1 MPIVIEWLNKTPEA
15 VIYSFPA
22 DEIEWGS
29 VLIVHEDESAVFF
42 RDGKAYD
49 VLGPGRHVL
58 TTLLL
63 PLLTGVLVK
72 IAGYDRM
79 PFKANVIF
87 VSTKELVGKFGF
99 RAQTTDLAP
108 LMAHG
113 SYWFKVSDP
122 ILFITQLSGSGVS
135 FGTDS
140 VTDFVRGYIN
150 ENSIDSISKYD
161 LQTVFTKLDVTSM
174 EVRATVATQ
183 LERLGL
189 NLVDLKFEGI
199 DTEPAYRDRLF
210 FIKQM
215 AQSQGAE
222 EVLRMDT
229 AKEVAKELGKSSG
242 AAIGTGMVLIPQVM
256 TPPAAPPPPP
266 SGTGVTAGQ
275 VVCPKCSR
283 VNPPDSKFCMFCGSQ
298 LPGTGK
304 EATSG
309 TTKKCPECNS
319 DVPGDANF
327 CLKCGHRFQ

>member
-1 MPIVIEWLNKTPEA
+1 MPIVIEWLNKSPEA

-58 TTLLL
+58 TTLVL
-63 PLLTGVLVK
+63 PLLTGILVK
-72 IAGYDRM
+72 ILGYDRM

-135 FGTDS
+135 FSTAS
-140 VTDFVRGYIN
+140 VADFVRGYIN

-161 LQTVFTKLDVTSM
+161 LEAVFTKLDETSL
-174 EVRATVATQ
+174 EVRAIIATQ
-183 LERLGL
+183 VERLGL
-189 NLVDLKFEGI
+189 KLVDLKFEGI

-215 AQSQGAE
+215 AKSQAAE

-229 AKEVAKELGKSSG
+229 AKEVAKELGKSPG
-242 AAIGTGMVLIPQVM
+242 AAVGTGMVLIPQVM
-256 TPPAAPPPPP
+256 TPPATPPPPP
-266 SGTGVTAGQ
+266 QGTGISAGQ
-275 VVCPKCSR
+275 VVCPKCNR
-283 VNPPDSKFCMFCGSQ
+283 INPPDSKFCMFCGSQ

-304 EATSG
+304 EETSA
-309 TTKKCPECNS
+309 TTKRCPECNTE
-319 DVPGDANF
+319 VPGNSKF
-327 CLKCGHRFQ
+327 CLKCGHKFQ